1 MRTIKRITL
10 FFLLLSGGI
19 ASQVFGQ
26 DTLVQINQDSKIE
39 QLVVIKKELNSER
52 YNSQYFAIQ
61 LYYGNYTAAQNIS
74 QAFSEKF
81 EEIETSLVFETPN
94 YKVRVGRFMSCERD
108 RSAKNRPPSRSIVL
122 PSVSAYTASCRE
134 LRRRWRSG

>member
-52 YNSQYFAIQ
+52 YNTQYFAIQ
-61 LYYGNYTAAQNIS
+61 LYYGNYTAAQNIA

-94 YKVRVGRFMSCERD
+94 YKVRVGRFKDINKANMLLEEIKKIYPG
-108 RSAKNRPPSRSIVL
+108 AFILEPNNL
-122 PSVSAYTASCRE
+122 
-134 LRRRWRSG
+134 

>member
-94 YKVRVGRFMSCERD
+94 YKVRVGRFKDINKANMLLEVIKKIYPG
-108 RSAKNRPPSRSIVL
+108 AFLLEPNNL
-122 PSVSAYTASCRE
+122 
-134 LRRRWRSG
+134 

>member
-52 YNSQYFAIQ
+52 YNTQYFAIQ
-61 LYYGNYTAAQNIS
+61 LYYGNYTAAQNIA

-94 YKVRVGRFMSCERD
+94 YKVRVGRFKDINKANMLLEEIKKIYPG
-108 RSAKNRPPSRSIVL
+108 AFLLEPNNL
-122 PSVSAYTASCRE
+122 
-134 LRRRWRSG
+134 

>member
-10 FFLLLSGGI
+10 FILLLSGGI

-39 QLVVIKKELNSER
+39 QLVAIKKALDSER
-52 YNSQYFAIQ
+52 YNAQYFAIQ
-61 LYYGNYTAAQNIS
+61 LYYGNYTAAKNIA
-74 QAFSEKF
+74 QEFSEKF

-94 YKVRVGRFMSCERD
+94 YKVRVGRFKDINKANMLLEEIKKIYPG
-108 RSAKNRPPSRSIVL
+108 AFLLEPNNL
-122 PSVSAYTASCRE
+122 
-134 LRRRWRSG
+134 

>member
-10 FFLLLSGGI
+10 FILLLSGGI

-39 QLVVIKKELNSER
+39 QLVAIKKALDSER
-52 YNSQYFAIQ
+52 YNAQYFAIQ
-61 LYYGNYTAAQNIS
+61 LYYGNYTAAKNIA
-74 QAFSEKF
+74 QEFSEKF

-94 YKVRVGRFMSCERD
+94 YKVRVGRFKDINKANIMLEEIKRIYPG
-108 RSAKNRPPSRSIVL
+108 AFLLEPNNL
-122 PSVSAYTASCRE
+122 
-134 LRRRWRSG
+134 

>member
-1 MRTIKRITL
+1 MRTIKRTTL

-52 YNSQYFAIQ
+52 YNAQYFAIQ
-61 LYYGNYTAAQNIS
+61 LYYGNYTAAQNIA

-94 YKVRVGRFMSCERD
+94 YKVRVGRFKDINKANMLLEEIKKIYPG
-108 RSAKNRPPSRSIVL
+108 AFLLEPNNL
-122 PSVSAYTASCRE
+122 
-134 LRRRWRSG
+134 

>member
-1 MRTIKRITL
+1 MRTIKRTTL

-39 QLVVIKKELNSER
+39 QLVAIKKELDSER
-52 YNSQYFAIQ
+52 YNAQYFAIQ
-61 LYYGNYTAAQNIS
+61 LYYGNYTAAQNIVRG
-74 QAFSEKF
+74 FSEKF

-94 YKVRVGRFMSCERD
+94 YKVRVGRFKDINKANILLEEIKKIYPG
-108 RSAKNRPPSRSIVL
+108 AFLLAPNNL
-122 PSVSAYTASCRE
+122 
-134 LRRRWRSG
+134 

>member
-39 QLVVIKKELNSER
+39 QLVAIKKELDSER
-52 YNSQYFAIQ
+52 YNVQYFAIQ
-61 LYYGNYTAAQNIS
+61 LYYGNYTAAQNIVRG
-74 QAFSEKF
+74 FSEKF

-94 YKVRVGRFMSCERD
+94 YKVRVGRFKDINKANILLEEIKKIYPG
-108 RSAKNRPPSRSIVL
+108 AFLLEPNNL
-122 PSVSAYTASCRE
+122 
-134 LRRRWRSG
+134 

>member
-26 DTLVQINQDSKIE
+26 DTLVQINKDSKIE
-39 QLVVIKKELNSER
+39 QLVAIKKELDSER
-52 YNSQYFAIQ
+52 YNAQYFAIQ
-61 LYYGNYTAAQNIS
+61 LYYGNYTAAQNIVRG
-74 QAFSEKF
+74 FSEKF

-94 YKVRVGRFMSCERD
+94 YKVRVGRFKDINKANILLEEIKKIYPG
-108 RSAKNRPPSRSIVL
+108 AFLLEPNNL
-122 PSVSAYTASCRE
+122 
-134 LRRRWRSG
+134 

>member
-1 MRTIKRITL
+1 MRTIKRTTL

-39 QLVVIKKELNSER
+39 QLVAIKKALDSER
-52 YNSQYFAIQ
+52 YNAQYFAIQ
-61 LYYGNYTAAQNIS
+61 LYYGNYTAAKNIA
-74 QAFSEKF
+74 QEFSEKF

-94 YKVRVGRFMSCERD
+94 YKVRVGRFKDINKANILLEEIKRIYPG
-108 RSAKNRPPSRSIVL
+108 AFLLEPNNL
-122 PSVSAYTASCRE
+122 
-134 LRRRWRSG
+134 

>member
-1 MRTIKRITL
+1 MRTIKLITL

-39 QLVVIKKELNSER
+39 QLVAIKKELDSER
-52 YNSQYFAIQ
+52 YNAQYFAIQ
-61 LYYGNYTAAQNIS
+61 LYYGNYTAAQNIVRG
-74 QAFSEKF
+74 FSEKF

-94 YKVRVGRFMSCERD
+94 YKVRVGRFKDINKANILLEEIKKIYPG
-108 RSAKNRPPSRSIVL
+108 AFLLEPNNL
-122 PSVSAYTASCRE
+122 
-134 LRRRWRSG
+134 

>member
-1 MRTIKRITL
+1 MRTIKRTTL

-39 QLVVIKKELNSER
+39 QLVAIKKELDSER
-52 YNSQYFAIQ
+52 YNVQYFAIQ
-61 LYYGNYTAAQNIS
+61 LYYGNYTAAQNIVRG
-74 QAFSEKF
+74 FSEKF

-94 YKVRVGRFMSCERD
+94 YKVRVGRFKDINKANILLEEIKKIYPG
-108 RSAKNRPPSRSIVL
+108 AFLLEPNNL
-122 PSVSAYTASCRE
+122 
-134 LRRRWRSG
+134 

>member
-10 FFLLLSGGI
+10 FILLLSGGI

-39 QLVVIKKELNSER
+39 QLVAIKKALDSER
-52 YNSQYFAIQ
+52 YNAQYFAIQ
-61 LYYGNYTAAQNIS
+61 LYYGNYTAAKNIA
-74 QAFSEKF
+74 QEFSEKF

-94 YKVRVGRFMSCERD
+94 YKVRVGRFKDINKANIHLEEIKRIYPG
-108 RSAKNRPPSRSIVL
+108 AFLLEPNNL
-122 PSVSAYTASCRE
+122 
-134 LRRRWRSG
+134 

>member
-10 FFLLLSGGI
+10 FFLLLSGGM

-61 LYYGNYTAAQNIS
+61 LYYGNYTAAQNIA

-94 YKVRVGRFMSCERD
+94 YKVRVGRFKDINKANMLLEEIKKIYPG
-108 RSAKNRPPSRSIVL
+108 AFLLEPNNL
-122 PSVSAYTASCRE
+122 
-134 LRRRWRSG
+134 

>member
-94 YKVRVGRFMSCERD
+94 YKVRVGRFKDINKANMLLEEIKKIYPG
-108 RSAKNRPPSRSIVL
+108 AFLLEPNNL
-122 PSVSAYTASCRE
+122 
-134 LRRRWRSG
+134 

>member
-1 MRTIKRITL
+1 MRTTKRTTL

-39 QLVVIKKELNSER
+39 QLVAIKKELDSER
-52 YNSQYFAIQ
+52 YNAQYFAIQ
-61 LYYGNYTAAQNIS
+61 LYYGNYTAAQNIVRG
-74 QAFSEKF
+74 FSKKF

-94 YKVRVGRFMSCERD
+94 YKVRVGRFKDINKANILLEEIKKIYPG
-108 RSAKNRPPSRSIVL
+108 AFLLEPNNL
-122 PSVSAYTASCRE
+122 
-134 LRRRWRSG
+134 

>member
-1 MRTIKRITL
+1 MRTIKQTTL

-19 ASQVFGQ
+19 VSQVFGQ

-39 QLVVIKKELNSER
+39 QLVEIKKALDSER

-61 LYYGNYTAAQNIS
+61 LYYGNYTAAQNVIRE
-74 QAFSEKF
+74 FKTGF

-94 YKVRVGRFMSCERD
+94 YKVRVGRFKDINKANILLE
-108 RSAKNRPPSRSIVL
+108 
-122 PSVSAYTASCRE
+122 E
-134 LRRRWRSG
+134 LKKTYPGAFLLEPNNL

>member
-39 QLVVIKKELNSER
+39 QLVAIKKELDSER
-52 YNSQYFAIQ
+52 YNAQYFAIQ
-61 LYYGNYTAAQNIS
+61 LYYGNYTAAQNIVRG
-74 QAFSEKF
+74 FSENF

-94 YKVRVGRFMSCERD
+94 YKVRVGRFKDINKANILLEEIKKIYPG
-108 RSAKNRPPSRSIVL
+108 AFLLEPNNL
-122 PSVSAYTASCRE
+122 
-134 LRRRWRSG
+134 